1 MDAVCCRCMNL
12 RPSNFEPGAMPPWLL
27 LPLPLLG
34 GPLGD
39 VRIDRA
45 AGGRPA
51 TVSFAIEV
59 DGRSYEVSFAG
70 CAQAAATADE
80 VCRKFRLASRE
91 CGGVRA
97 EFSALCALAQ
107 GEVT

>member
-1 MDAVCCRCMNL
+1 MDVCTARLAVDTV
-12 RPSNFEPGAMPPWLL
+12 PP
-27 LPLPLLG
+27 
-34 GPLGD
+34 
-39 VRIDRA
+39 A
-45 AGGRPA
+45 AAKALSPPHLWVAAA

>member
-1 MDAVCCRCMNL
+1 MGTA
-12 RPSNFEPGAMPPWLL
+12 PG
-27 LPLPLLG
+27 G

-45 AGGRPA
+45 ADGRPA

-97 EFSALCALAQ
+97 EFSALCALAHT
-107 GEVT
+107 GGG